1 MENKHLNSWVNLA
14 FHSQMLD
21 ISGKH
26 YHRINLLRI
35 LMFLNAS
42 AGQVPIVEQILPRSS
57 DHLLFSLQPLDSI
70 AGYIE
75 RHSSL

>member
-1 MENKHLNSWVNLA
+1 
-14 FHSQMLD
+14 
-21 ISGKH
+21 
-26 YHRINLLRI
+26 
-35 LMFLNAS
+35 MFLNAS
-42 AGQVPIVEQILPRSS
+42 AGQVPIVEEILPRSS